1 MLWTRRFS
9 ATLEENAMQ
18 AGRPDDPTLPR
29 GIVPIL
35 QTPYSASG
43 AVDET
48 ALRRLVEYAIESG
61 AGGLIT
67 PAVASEVER
76 LTDEERR
83 HIVETV
89 TDVSR
94 GRVPVVVGASSPSLE
109 DCVRHARHGAECGCT
124 MTLVQAP
131 QKSDEEIERFYNE
144 LCGSVEL
151 DLMVQDLDWTGSGMS
166 LDLIERLFESL
177 PRFRFIK
184 VETVNACPKYTRI
197 LERMGGQL
205 HVSGGWAVMQLIESL
220 DRGVH
225 AFMPEASMVGVYEAI
240 RRMHAAGRRD
250 RAWQIFEKVLPVL
263 SFSNQHIETSIHFF
277 KRLLMRRGIFS
288 TCAVRPPTC
297 TYDAFQEKAAE
308 ERIQRVLDL
317 EATL

>member
-1 MLWTRRFS
+1 MKAARSDGS
-9 ATLEENAMQ
+9 AL
-18 AGRPDDPTLPR
+18 PT

-43 AVDET
+43 AVDDV
-48 ALRRLVEYAIESG
+48 ALRRLVEYAIEGG

-83 HIVETV
+83 HIVEIV
-89 TDVSR
+89 TDETR

-124 MTLVQAP
+124 MMLVQAP
-131 QKSDEEIERFYNE
+131 QKSDEDISRFYRE

-151 DLMVQDLDWTGSGMS
+151 DLMIQDLDWTGSGMS

-197 LERMGGQL
+197 LERMDGQL
-205 HVSGGWAVMQLIESL
+205 RVSGGWAVMQLIESL
-220 DRGVH
+220 DRGAH

-240 RRMHAAGRRD
+240 RKMYVAGQRD
-250 RAWQIFEKVLPVL
+250 RAWHVFEKVLPVL
-263 SFSNQHIETSIHFF
+263 SFSNQYIETSIHFF
-277 KRLLMRRGIFS
+277 KRLLVRRGIFS
-288 TCAVRPPTC
+288 TSSVRPPTC
-297 TYDAFQEKAAE
+297 TYDAIQEKAAD
-308 ERIQRVLDL
+308 ERIQRVFDL
-317 EATL
+317 EASL